1 MSYLDNLLASL
12 IVSALAVAGAVGVS
26 AFWAPVVR
34 ILPRNRRIAR
44 APRAV
49 AQTPR
54 NVRQV
59 RS

>member
-1 MSYLDNLLASL
+1 MSYPELVAASL
-12 IVSALAVAGAVGVS
+12 LISALAVAGAVGVS

-34 ILPRNRRIAR
+34 ILPRNRRVVR

-49 AQTPR
+49 VQTPR